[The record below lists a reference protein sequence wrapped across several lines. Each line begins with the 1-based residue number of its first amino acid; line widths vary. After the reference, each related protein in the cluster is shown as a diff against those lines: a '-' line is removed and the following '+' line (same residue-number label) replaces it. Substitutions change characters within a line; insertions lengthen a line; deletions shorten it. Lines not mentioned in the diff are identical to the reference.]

1 LRTEVDLVVLG
12 APNSAL
18 AIDDDLALEDAFDP
32 KVDGFSC
39 G

>member
-12 APNSAL
+12 TPDSSL

-32 KVDGFSC
+32 NVDGFSC